1 MLHGYLSSKESF
13 IRQIDFFARFR
24 RVIAV
29 DMSGFGKS
37 PPIKYPYSLDDYAR
51 EIKRV
56 LDEIGAEKADLL
68 AHSFGARVA
77 VRLLKSEKR
86 IDKIVFTGA
95 AGLTPRRNFRYA
107 VRRASFLIL
116 KNFLPREKLTKFY
129 SSDYVNLSPVMR
141 ESFKKIIADNLDDEY
156 AKISNRT
163 LLIFG
168 KNDTETPLYMARKMN
183 KLMKNSS
190 LAVLKGAGHFCFAEK
205 SAEFNGKV
213 AEFLLSRKQ

>member
-37 PPIKYPYSLDDYAR
+37 PQIKYPYSLDDYAR

-56 LDEIGAEKADLL
+56 LDEIGADKADLL

-190 LAVLKGAGHFCFAEK
+190 LAVLKGTGHFCFAEK